1 MTKVACLAAILAV
14 ATGSVAS
21 ATPLPEQG
29 ATQTRYPGTPAQ
41 QASCRP
47 DVYRLCAGEIPNV
60 RAITACLRRN
70 QPRLSEGCA
79 AVFAGTSQ

>member
-1 MTKVACLAAILAV
+1 MTKVAYLAAVLAV
-14 ATGSVAS
+14 ATGSIAS
-21 ATPLPEQG
+21 AAPPLEEQR
-29 ATQTRYPGTPAQ
+29 ASEARYPGTPAQ

-79 AVFAGTSQ
+79 AVFAGDR